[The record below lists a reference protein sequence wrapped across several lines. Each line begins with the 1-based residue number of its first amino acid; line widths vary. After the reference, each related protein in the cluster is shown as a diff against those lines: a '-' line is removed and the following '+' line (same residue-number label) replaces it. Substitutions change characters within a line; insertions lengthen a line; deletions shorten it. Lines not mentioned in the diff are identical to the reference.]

1 MIEGFE
7 KQTKELTDYERNIL
21 LPIMCKCFK
30 NHQGKENAITN
41 SLICEKM
48 TAKGY
53 DVSEVRVRK
62 IINQIRTYHLVP
74 RLMATNQGYYI
85 TDDPAELNTYLQ
97 SLIGRRNAIQ
107 EVIDAVKI
115 QYDELRTNR
124 KY

>member
-21 LPIMCKCFK
+21 LPIMCRCFK
-30 NHQGKENAITN
+30 NHRGKENAITN

-85 TDDPAELNTYLQ
+85 TDDLAELNTYLQ